1 MAKKL
6 KDNRW
11 YIPKLFK
18 NMANKENNPADN
30 QKDKMKDKNEELN
43 TAADE
48 LLENESVESGSPNET
63 ESRIAELEEQVQEQ
77 KDKYLRLF
85 AEFENYKKRT
95 IKEKLDMLKNAS
107 QDTLSSL
114 LPVLDDFDRA
124 KKVADQEGSKENF
137 PEGIQ
142 LVYNK
147 LYAIMANKGLT
158 PMDSTGHDFDP
169 EFHEAFTEIPA
180 PSEDM
185 KGKVIDTIEKGY
197 FLNEK
202 IIRHAKV
209 VVGK

>member
-1 MAKKL
+1 
-6 KDNRW
+6 
-11 YIPKLFK
+11 
-18 NMANKENNPADN
+18 MANKENNPADN

-43 TAADE
+43 TAAEE
-48 LLENESVESGSPNET
+48 LIDNESVESESSEGAD
-63 ESRIAELEEQVQEQ
+63 SRIAELEEQVQEQ

-147 LYAIMANKGLT
+147 LYSIMANKGLT
-158 PMDSTGHDFDP
+158 PMDSTGQDFDP